1 MAFLADHAFWIALG
15 QIIWINILL
24 SGDNAVVIA
33 LACRSLPER
42 QRRWGIILGTVPAV
56 ILRIIFAIFIA
67 YLLDIPY
74 LKLIGGLLLF
84 WIAVKMILPEES
96 DAHGGAGSS
105 TAGLWAAVR
114 TIVIADAVMSL
125 DNVIAIAAA
134 ADAAGEEHSFLLL
147 VIGLVISMPLVIF
160 GSALI
165 LKILNRL
172 PILIWAGGALLG
184 YIAGEV
190 MVTDPGVEH
199 MIEEV
204 EWLHLAAPISGGV
217 LTVLIALAI
226 GRMKTRREREKL
238 DLVS

>member
-1 MAFLADHAFWIALG
+1 MSYADHAFWVALL

-42 QRRWGIILGTVPAV
+42 QRRWGIILGTLPAV
-56 ILRIIFAIFIA
+56 VLRIVFAIFIA
-67 YLLDIPY
+67 YLLHVPY

-84 WIAVKMILPEES
+84 WIAVKMILPEEH
-96 DAHGGAGSS
+96 DAHGGGAES
-105 TAGLWAAVR
+105 TANLWAAVR

-134 ADAAGEEHSFLLL
+134 AKGSLTLL
-147 VIGLVISMPLVIF
+147 VVGLAISMPLVIL

-184 YIAGEV
+184 CIAGEV
-190 MVTDPGVEH
+190 MVTDPAVEELTH
-199 MIEEV
+199 GL
-204 EWLHLAAPISGGV
+204 EWLNVGAPLAGAV
-217 LTVLIALAI
+217 LTVLLAMAI
-226 GRMKTRREREKL
+226 TRMKSRREREKL
-238 DLVS
+238 DLIS

>member
-1 MAFLADHAFWIALG
+1 MTYADHAFWVPLL

-42 QRRWGIILGTVPAV
+42 QRRWGIILGTLPAIV
-56 ILRIIFAIFIA
+56 LRIIFAIFIA
-67 YLLDIPY
+67 YLLGVSY
-74 LKLIGGLLLF
+74 LKLVGGLLLF
-84 WIAVKMILPEES
+84 WIAVKIILPEERDS
-96 DAHGGAGSS
+96 HGADEGS
-105 TAGLWAAVR
+105 AVNLWAAVR

-134 ADAAGEEHSFLLL
+134 AKGSTTLL
-147 VIGLVISMPLVIF
+147 VIGLAISMPLVIL

-190 MVTDPGVEH
+190 MVTDPAVESRIH
-199 MIEEV
+199 SA
-204 EWLHLAAPISGGV
+204 EWLHLTAPMAGAALVV
-217 LTVLIALAI
+217 LLAMAI
-226 GRMKTRREREKL
+226 TRMKARREREKL
-238 DLVS
+238 DLIS

>member
-1 MAFLADHAFWIALG
+1 MSHTDHAFWVALL

-42 QRRWGIILGTVPAV
+42 QRRWGIILGTLPAV
-56 ILRIIFAIFIA
+56 ALRIVFAIFIA
-67 YLLDIPY
+67 YLLDIRY
-74 LKLIGGLLLF
+74 LKLLGGLLLF
-84 WIAVKMILPEES
+84 WIAVKMILPEEQ
-96 DAHGGAGSS
+96 DEHGAHEGS
-105 TAGLWAAVR
+105 TANLWAAVR

-134 ADAAGEEHSFLLL
+134 AKGSVALL
-147 VIGLVISMPLVIF
+147 VIGLAISMPLVIF

-190 MVTDPGVEH
+190 VVTDPGLAHWVEGA
-199 MIEEV
+199 
-204 EWLHLAAPISGGV
+204 EWLHLGAPIAGAV
-217 LTVLIALAI
+217 LTVLIAVTI
-226 GRMKTRREREKL
+226 GRLRAQRDRKKL
-238 DLVS
+238 DLIS

>member
-1 MAFLADHAFWIALG
+1 MNLGDHAFWIALG

-56 ILRIIFAIFIA
+56 ILRIIFAVFIA
-67 YLLDIPY
+67 YLLNVPY
-74 LKLIGGLLLF
+74 LKFIGGLLLF
-84 WIAVKMILPEES
+84 WIAVKMILPEDSNHHS
-96 DAHGGAGSS
+96 DAGSN
-105 TAGLWAAVR
+105 AGLWAAVR

-134 ADAAGEEHSFLLL
+134 ADAAGEEHSFTLL

-190 MVTDPGVEH
+190 MVTDPG
-199 MIEEV
+199 IEPHLHGA
-204 EWLHLAAPISGGV
+204 EWLHIAAPLGGAV

-226 GRMKTRREREKL
+226 TRMKGRRQREKL
-238 DLVS
+238 DLIS